1 MAHVQV
7 DSAWA
12 QRLEAGLKVGRL
24 AAAIL
29 AALFAF
35 ALVAVAFNTIRL
47 QMLTR
52 REEIEVARLIGATAS
67 FIRRPFLYF
76 GALQGLAGGVAAWMI
91 LRLAVHVLN
100 GGLAQLAQLYA
111 ARIEFGPLSPRDTVV
126 LLAVSTGLGW
136 LGSWLSV
143 SRQLGQIEPR

>member
-1 MAHVQV
+1 MQL

-35 ALVAVAFNTIRL
+35 ALVAVTFNTIRL

-52 REEIEVARLIGATAS
+52 REEIEVAS
-67 FIRRPFLYF
+67 
-76 GALQGLAGGVAAWMI
+76 
-91 LRLAVHVLN
+91 
-100 GGLAQLAQLYA
+100 
-111 ARIEFGPLSPRDTVV
+111 
-126 LLAVSTGLGW
+126 
-136 LGSWLSV
+136 
-143 SRQLGQIEPR
+143 